1 MEELLSPLSSE
12 LEAGGEVAQN
22 AHGGHNREEKTF
34 HPILVL
40 LHVDLAFTEIGLP
53 PLGEESTVVPIEKK
67 HQLVAA
73 VGRTI
78 VWGRE
83 AFLLPQKEHQQD

>member
-22 AHGGHNREEKTF
+22 AHGGHNCEEKTF

-67 HQLVAA
+67 LVQIK
-73 VGRTI
+73 RRYKCI
-78 VWGRE
+78 IR
-83 AFLLPQKEHQQD
+83 Q